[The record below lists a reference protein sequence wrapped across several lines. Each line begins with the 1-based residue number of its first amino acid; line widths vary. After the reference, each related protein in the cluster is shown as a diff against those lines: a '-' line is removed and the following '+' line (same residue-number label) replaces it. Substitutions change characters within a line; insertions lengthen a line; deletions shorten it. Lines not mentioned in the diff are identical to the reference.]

1 MENENKDLRGYD
13 LRADNFKTQ
22 LLNIINSSNL
32 PSFAVMYILKD
43 TLNEVEKIYNNA
55 VNEQYR
61 QFCEQT
67 KEEEDNINNSSEKDE
82 KGE

>member
-13 LRADNFKTQ
+13 LKADNFKTQ
-22 LLNIINSSNL
+22 LLNIINGSNL

-61 QFCEQT
+61 QFCEQA